1 MSKSV
6 ITEKRYGVYGRN
18 SFGTQ
23 IGRNFKAVREAKGMT
38 HKEAAKGMGLPV
50 SSIYYDLEDSNVPT
64 LTLLTFACDFY
75 GCTPNDI
82 LMQEQGANNENE
94 RLASLIEAAKNLRQA
109 LIDSEESGDCGEIHW
124 AERMTDPVDLLV
136 KALNDYEA
144 TNE

>member
-1 MSKSV
+1 MSKTI
-6 ITEKRYGVYGRN
+6 ITMKRHGVYGRN
-18 SFGTQ
+18 SFGVQ
-23 IGRNFKAVREAKGMT
+23 IGRNFKAVRESRGMT
-38 HKEAAKGMGLPV
+38 HEEAAKGMGLPV
-50 SSIYYDLEDSNVPT
+50 SSIYYDLEGITAPT
-64 LTLLTFACDFY
+64 LDALTSACDFY

-82 LMQEQGANNENE
+82 LMQEQGVNNENE

-136 KALNDYEA
+136 KTLNDYEA